1 MATLQARLD
10 IETLASAI
18 AQSPI
23 VMTPAAARR
32 RLPDDLQDM
41 GFREMGFEDI
51 DVAILEW
58 IAAEG
63 RRVGRSL
70 IRI

>member
-1 MATLQARLD
+1 MATLQARPD

-18 AQSPI
+18 ARSPI
-23 VMTPAAARR
+23 VVAQAAVRR
-32 RLPDDLQDM
+32 CLPHDLQD
-41 GFREMGFEDI
+41 MGFEDI

-58 IAAEG
+58 IAEEG
-63 RRVGRSL
+63 RRVGGSL

>member
-1 MATLQARLD
+1 MATLQARPD

-18 AQSPI
+18 ARSAI
-23 VMTPAAARR
+23 VVTQAAVRR
-32 RLPDDLQDM
+32 RLPHDFQDI
-41 GFREMGFEDI
+41 GFEDI